1 MKHRIWS
8 AALGLAFAAI
18 LTVGLAAC
26 GEETVAVES
35 VTLDQNTLSLE
46 VGKTET
52 LTATVAPD
60 DATDK
65 TVTWTTDNAEVA
77 TVEDGTVTA
86 VAVGE
91 AVITAKAG
99 DKTATCSVTVTP
111 AVVAADGITL
121 NVSALSLEVGKTG
134 TLTATVAPDNATD
147 KTVTWTTDD
156 AEVATVEDGT
166 VTAVAVG
173 EAVITAMAGD
183 KTATCSIVVADKV
196 LSTVADLTAF
206 ATAVNGGDTYADQ
219 TVALGADIDLT
230 DTAWTPIGNGTRSG
244 STYTGNAFKGVLNGY
259 GFTISGFTF
268 DGTYGADKAFG
279 LVGVLD
285 GGTVTDI
292 IFEEIDLNITDS
304 ECAGTAVGMV
314 VNGGTV
320 SDITVLSGSLT
331 ATRGNGGIVGRMC
344 KDGTIENCV
353 NHAAVTGTGSG
364 GNTGGIVGAAYY
376 TEVGKEMK
384 LVGCVNYGE
393 AKGINGVGGIVGLCS
408 ANVLNCENH
417 GSVFGNGFSIGGIVG
432 EQQNYGSVIG
442 CVNTRDITNT
452 AEDYGTGGIVGWIR
466 YNGKLEDY
474 PLKGLVVVR
483 DCSNSGAIDG
493 GNDGGGIVGT
503 VYNAALVENC
513 LNTAESISGATFAAG
528 IVGNLQAIE
537 EMVLPDGTVI
547 EEMLTVQGCCSTTEP
562 DAITGN
568 NKALYVY
575 VNDPQA
581 ITQKDNF
588 QTQEAWIEAG
598 YGIEG

>member
-8 AALGLAFAAI
+8 AAFGLAFAAI

-26 GEETVAVES
+26 GDGTVAVES
-35 VTLDQNTLSLE
+35 VTLDQTTLSLE

-65 TVTWTTDNAEVA
+65 TVTWTTDDAEVA
-77 TVEDGTVTA
+77 TVENGTVTA

-99 DKTATCSVTVTP
+99 DKS
-111 AVVAADGITL
+111 
-121 NVSALSLEVGKTG
+121 
-134 TLTATVAPDNATD
+134 
-147 KTVTWTTDD
+147 
-156 AEVATVEDGT
+156 
-166 VTAVAVG
+166 
-173 EAVITAMAGD
+173 
-183 KTATCSIVVADKV
+183 ATCSIVVADKV
-196 LSTVADLTAF
+196 LSTAEDLTAF

-268 DGTYGADKAFG
+268 DGTYGADNAFG

-331 ATRGNGGIVGRMC
+331 AARGNGGIVGRMC
-344 KDGTIENCV
+344 KEGTIENCV
-353 NHAAVTGTGSG
+353 NHAAVTGTGNG
-364 GNTGGIVGAAYY
+364 GNTGGIVGAAYF
-376 TEVGKEMK
+376 TEVGKEME

-393 AKGINGVGGIVGLCS
+393 IKGVYGVGGIVGLCS

-417 GSVFGNGFSIGGIVG
+417 GSVSGSAASVSGIVA

-442 CVNTRDITNT
+442 CVNTGDITNT
-452 AEDYGTGGIVGWIR
+452 SAAYGTGGIVGWIR
-466 YNGKLEDY
+466 YNGAISNY

-483 DCSNSGAIDG
+483 DCSNSGKIDG

-503 VYNAALVENC
+503 VYNAALVEIC
-513 LNTAESISGATFAAG
+513 LNTAESISGTTFAAG
-528 IVGNLQAIE
+528 IVGNLQTTE
-537 EMVLPDGTVI
+537 QMVLPDGTDI
-547 EEMLTVQGCCSTTEP
+547 EEMLTVQGCCSTTEL

-568 NKALYVY
+568 CKDLYVY
-575 VNDPQA
+575 VNDQQA

-588 QTQEAWIEAG
+588 QTQEAWTEAG

>member
-1 MKHRIWS
+1 M
-8 AALGLAFAAI
+8 
-18 LTVGLAAC
+18 
-26 GEETVAVES
+26 
-35 VTLDQNTLSLE
+35 
-46 VGKTET
+46 
-52 LTATVAPD
+52 
-60 DATDK
+60 
-65 TVTWTTDNAEVA
+65 
-77 TVEDGTVTA
+77 TA

-91 AVITAKAG
+91 AVITATAG

-121 NVSALSLEVGKTG
+121 NVSALSLEIGKTG
-134 TLTATVAPDNATD
+134 TLTATVTPDNATD
-147 KTVTWTTDD
+147 KTVTWTTDN
-156 AEVATVEDGT
+156 AEVATVENGT

-173 EAVITAMAGD
+173 EAVITAKAGD
-183 KTATCSIVVADKV
+183 KSATCSIVVADKV
-196 LSTVADLTAF
+196 LSTAADLTAF

-244 STYTGNAFKGVLNGY
+244 SSYTGNAFKGVLNGN
-259 GFTISGFTF
+259 GFTVSGFTF
-268 DGTYGADKAFG
+268 DGTYGADDAFG

-331 ATRGNGGIVGRMC
+331 AVRGNGGIVGRMC
-344 KDGTIENCV
+344 KEGTIENCV

-364 GNTGGIVGAAYY
+364 GNTGGIVGAAYF
-376 TEVGKEMK
+376 TEVGKEME

-393 AKGINGVGGIVGLCS
+393 IKGVYGVGGIVGLCS

-417 GSVFGNGFSIGGIVG
+417 GSVSGSAACVSGIVA

-442 CVNTRDITNT
+442 CVNTGDITNT
-452 AEDYGTGGIVGWIR
+452 SAAYGTGGIVGWVR
-466 YNGKLEDY
+466 YSGEISNY
-474 PLKGLVVVR
+474 PLKGLVVIR
-483 DCSNSGAIDG
+483 DCSNSGKIDG

-528 IVGNLQAIE
+528 IVGNLQTTE
-537 EMVLPDGTVI
+537 EMVLPDGTEI
-547 EEMLTVQGCCSTTEP
+547 EEMLTVQGCCSTTGL

-575 VNDPQA
+575 VNDQQA

-588 QTQEAWIEAG
+588 QTQEAWTEAG